1 MYKSLFKQNLWA
13 TIFLSIFCLLFSIL
27 VITLNYQN
35 DQIMS
40 AYDSYLALPF
50 YFQIFFIS
58 FIPIF
63 SDFNYLYQFIM
74 LYFTPLVIIYTL
86 YLARQKNTCQLLLP
100 ISPKKQTIYYIL
112 CRYLHSLIII
122 LITYLAIIITS
133 TICYQTFY
141 WRTII
146 GFINLFGITL
156 ALFIFFKDKNHLTNW
171 LILLLFISY
180 VILTFI
186 LNIFITNSLL
196 FYLSPLNVLLNTTD
210 NFFSLLSPL
219 LWATLL
225 VITKYIHLRFNKS
238 FICKKLK

>member
-112 CRYLHSLIII
+112 IKHFTGEQL
-122 LITYLAIIITS
+122 
-133 TICYQTFY
+133 
-141 WRTII
+141 
-146 GFINLFGITL
+146 L
-156 ALFIFFKDKNHLTNW
+156 ALSI
-171 LILLLFISY
+171 
-180 VILTFI
+180 
-186 LNIFITNSLL
+186 
-196 FYLSPLNVLLNTTD
+196 YLVLL
-210 NFFSLLSPL
+210 
-219 LWATLL
+219 
-225 VITKYIHLRFNKS
+225 
-238 FICKKLK
+238 